1 MATETITTEGFDDF
15 QKLLIQLGEE
25 FGYTEVNKRVLIP
38 AVRDAMQ
45 GMVSQAQSLAR
56 VDTGQMRASIK
67 VDARRPN
74 AKDKQS
80 KYILKDDAAIA
91 ILSVKRSKAS
101 LSEEFG
107 DAKKPGH
114 PFLRPTFESNISN
127 MTRNLSETIASRLNK
142 YQAKK
147 SKDKKL

>member
-15 QKLLIQLGEE
+15 QKLLVQLGEE

-45 GMVSQAQSLAR
+45 GMASQAQSLAR
-56 VDTGQMRASIK
+56 VDTGQMKASIK

-80 KYILKDDAAIA
+80 KYISKDDAAIA